1 MIPLKDS
8 EPAEKFPLVTISII
22 IVNIFVFLIETTEP
36 NLDIFLQNYALVAS
50 RVSFGDP
57 VSLTRFVSS
66 QFLHGGWLHLISNM
80 WFLWIFGDNVESRLG
95 KTRFLIFY
103 LVSGVV
109 AGLTQFIFLLGTDI
123 PMLGASGAVAG
134 VLGAYLI
141 LFPHHRIDT
150 LVPLGYYMT
159 HAQLPAQIVL
169 FFWFVS
175 QLFNGT
181 AALATTTATTG
192 GVAWFAH
199 IGGFIFGAM
208 AIRSRK
214 ITKPH
219 FYT

>member
-8 EPAEKFPLVTISII
+8 EPAEKFPLLTIGII
-22 IVNIFVFLIETTEP
+22 IVNLLVFLIEITEP
-36 NLDIFLQNYALVAS
+36 NLDIFLQNYALVAR
-50 RVSFGDP
+50 RVSFSDP
-57 VSLTRFVSS
+57 FSLTRFISS

-80 WFLWIFGDNVESRLG
+80 WFLWIFGDNVEGRLG
-95 KTRFLIFY
+95 KVGFIIFY

-141 LFPHHRIDT
+141 LFPTHKIDT
-150 LVPLGYYMT
+150 LVPLGYYVT
-159 HAQLPAQIVL
+159 HTRLPAQIVL

-199 IGGFIFGAM
+199 IGGFIFGTI
-208 AIRSRK
+208 AIRSLKLR
-214 ITKPH
+214 
-219 FYT
+219 